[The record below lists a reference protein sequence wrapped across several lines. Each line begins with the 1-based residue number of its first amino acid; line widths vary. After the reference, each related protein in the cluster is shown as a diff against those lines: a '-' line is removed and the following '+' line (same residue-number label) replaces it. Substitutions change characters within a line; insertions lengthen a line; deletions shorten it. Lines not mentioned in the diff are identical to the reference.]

1 MCTLQSGLSVQS
13 AGEYR
18 GGAFASPVPG
28 YSPQPTAAQAGIMT
42 KKRWVLNP
50 LTPAQKAHKA
60 EIQRER
66 WASHPPTLEQKAAK
80 SIADRDRNTR
90 KREMKAAAAAAV
102 AAVVAAA
109 AAEAGPEQS
118 STVEVLAV
126 AAVAAADEPHAAQD
140 TKQQVRP

>member
-1 MCTLQSGLSVQS
+1 MSLQASL
-13 AGEYR
+13 YR
-18 GGAFASPVPG
+18 G
-28 YSPQPTAAQAGIMT
+28 PQPTAAQAGIMT

-90 KREMKAAAAAAV
+90 KREMKAAAAVV
-102 AAVVAAA
+102 AAAA
-109 AAEAGPEQS
+109 AAEAGPEQN
-118 STVEVLAV
+118 STVEVL
-126 AAVAAADEPHAAQD
+126 AVAAADEPHAAQD
-140 TKQQVRP
+140 TKQVRP

>member
-1 MCTLQSGLSVQS
+1 MSLQASL
-13 AGEYR
+13 YR
-18 GGAFASPVPG
+18 G
-28 YSPQPTAAQAGIMT
+28 PQPTAAQAGIMT

-109 AAEAGPEQS
+109 AAEAGPEQN
-118 STVEVLAV
+118 STVEVL
-126 AAVAAADEPHAAQD
+126 AVAAADEPHAAQD
-140 TKQQVRP
+140 TKQVRP